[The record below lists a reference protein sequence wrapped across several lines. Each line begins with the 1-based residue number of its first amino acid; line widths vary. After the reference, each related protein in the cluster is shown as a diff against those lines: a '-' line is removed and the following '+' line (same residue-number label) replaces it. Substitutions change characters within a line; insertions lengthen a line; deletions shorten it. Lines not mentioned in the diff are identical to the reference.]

1 MIEII
6 AALVSLVVH
15 FISYLFSTGEDKKK
29 AKADLK
35 EIVTGSNGKM
45 LVGFFWRCSSY
56 RNCCSHLDFIRIN
69 LSVILAYITYRA
81 VIS

>member
-35 EIVTGSNGKM
+35 EVVNGTHGKIW
-45 LVGFFWRCSSY
+45 VGFFGGAAVTGIFVVIW
-56 RNCCSHLDFIRIN
+56 L
-69 LSVILAYITYRA
+69 LSE
-81 VIS
+81 

>member
-35 EIVTGSNGKM
+35 EVVNGTNRKI
-45 LVGFFWRCSSY
+45 LVGFFGGAAVTGIFVVIW
-56 RNCCSHLDFIRIN
+56 L
-69 LSVILAYITYRA
+69 LSE
-81 VIS
+81 

>member
-29 AKADLK
+29 AKADFK
-35 EIVTGSNGKM
+35 KIVTGSDGKM
-45 LVGFFWRCSSY
+45 LVGFFGGAAVTGIVVVIW
-56 RNCCSHLDFIRIN
+56 I
-69 LSVILAYITYRA
+69 LSE
-81 VIS
+81 

>member
-35 EIVTGSNGKM
+35 EVVTGTYGEN
-45 LVGFFWRCSSY
+45 VVRIFWSCGGY
-56 RNCCSHLDFIRIN
+56 RNICSHLDFIRVN
-69 LSVILAYITYRA
+69 LSVILAYITYKA
-81 VIS
+81 TIG

>member
-35 EIVTGSNGKM
+35 EVVTGTYGKM
-45 LVGFFWRCSSY
+45 LLGF
-56 RNCCSHLDFIRIN
+56 LGAAAVTGIFIVIWI
-69 LSVILAYITYRA
+69 LSQ
-81 VIS
+81 

>member
-35 EIVTGSNGKM
+35 EVVNGTHGKI
-45 LVGFFWRCSSY
+45 LVGFFGGAAVTEIFVGIW
-56 RNCCSHLDFIRIN
+56 L
-69 LSVILAYITYRA
+69 LSE
-81 VIS
+81 

>member
-6 AALVSLVVH
+6 AALVSLFVH

-35 EIVTGSNGKM
+35 EVVTGNEGKM
-45 LVGFFWRCSSY
+45 LAGFFGAAAVTGIFVVIW
-56 RNCCSHLDFIRIN
+56 I
-69 LSVILAYITYRA
+69 LSE
-81 VIS
+81 